1 MVFYIY
7 ATVAI
12 VVMIASFIG
21 FVYFLVWIFRG
32 QTEIRRELGKFQ
44 ERERALFEAEQRSKL
59 SA

>member
-32 QTEIRRELGKFQ
+32 QAEIRRELGKFQ

-59 SA
+59 SV